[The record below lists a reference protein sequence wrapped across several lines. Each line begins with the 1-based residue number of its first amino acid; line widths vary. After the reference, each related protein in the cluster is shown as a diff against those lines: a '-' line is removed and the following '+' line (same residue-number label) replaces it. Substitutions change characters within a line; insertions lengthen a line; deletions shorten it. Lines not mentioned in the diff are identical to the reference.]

1 MMELVQRRCY
11 GVLTGIISGVLPG
24 ALGIEQGRSH
34 WQSCSYLCAT
44 AAISTGILQDRASF
58 SLFFFLHLSVS
69 EANL

>member
-11 GVLTGIISGVLPG
+11 GVLTGIIFGVLPG

-34 WQSCSYLCAT
+34 WQSCSCAA